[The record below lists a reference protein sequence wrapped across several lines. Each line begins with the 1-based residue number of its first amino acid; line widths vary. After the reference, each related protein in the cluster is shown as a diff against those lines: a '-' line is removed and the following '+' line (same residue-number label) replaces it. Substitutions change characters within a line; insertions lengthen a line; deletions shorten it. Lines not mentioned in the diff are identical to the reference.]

1 MAPAK
6 YLTNISA
13 CLAHGWRPRW
23 SNLAISNLRLYLL
36 KIFNYELL
44 VPRVPPQI
52 AGKIKVMTSRKI
64 DNIVNETQR
73 NVASN
78 LIALREGASLT
89 QLQLSELAGI
99 DRKTINRIENG
110 HFLPSVDTLTRLALV
125 LNTTVGNLLDD

>member
-1 MAPAK
+1 
-6 YLTNISA
+6 
-13 CLAHGWRPRW
+13 
-23 SNLAISNLRLYLL
+23 
-36 KIFNYELL
+36 
-44 VPRVPPQI
+44 
-52 AGKIKVMTSRKI
+52 MTSRKI
-64 DNIVNETQR
+64 DKIVNEKQR

-110 HFLPSVDTLTRLALV
+110 HFSPSIDTLTRLALV

>member
-1 MAPAK
+1 M
-6 YLTNISA
+6 
-13 CLAHGWRPRW
+13 
-23 SNLAISNLRLYLL
+23 
-36 KIFNYELL
+36 
-44 VPRVPPQI
+44 PRVPPQI
-52 AGKIKVMTSRKI
+52 AGKIKVMTSHKI
-64 DNIVNETQR
+64 DKIVNDTQR

-110 HFLPSVDTLTRLALV
+110 HFSPSIDTLTRLALV